1 MISKDTKKLFDV
13 KPHLKLKITEFAL
26 LRSWDPFSLGIS
38 TAELVRLFLSCQ
50 ILFSS
55 RSTSLCALRPSGSG
69 MGSCLLLLPQ
79 WMREQPARFCHWT
92 LPPPHVAD
100 NDNAE
105 TCASCERDG
114 WQKDLLLFP
123 LVRMKVFALSTQFAT
138 PPTGSVTEPCLLLHM
153 MIWQKTCASC
163 GRDSRQRYSREEE
176 YCLLDYFPH

>member
-1 MISKDTKKLFDV
+1 MQKIESWQRQVALLTCCKASRHPVYHRHGAGGPAREQEAIHVSKNTSLISKDTKKLFDV

-105 TCASCERDG
+105 TCASCERT
-114 WQKDLLLFP
+114 
-123 LVRMKVFALSTQFAT
+123 A
-138 PPTGSVTEPCLLLHM
+138 GSKIRFFSHWYV
-153 MIWQKTCASC
+153 
-163 GRDSRQRYSREEE
+163 
-176 YCLLDYFPH
+176 